1 MPADDATKTRLLEA
15 AGEEFADKGFGGA
28 TVRAICARAGANVAA
43 INYHFGDK
51 ERLYIE
57 AVIEAHRC
65 GMEGPDEAEM
75 ETLGGPPAE
84 ALRLFIRHF
93 LKNVLAVHD
102 PDDWHHA
109 LMVREMIRPTSAST
123 TLAREVIGPKF
134 RRLSAILRAIHPAAD
149 ERRLHATAF
158 SLIGQ
163 CLHYKLARPIS
174 RQLVGDDA
182 WADLMDL
189 DYLAD
194 HIAGVM
200 LAALGI
206 GPPLDFAGD
215 HAPSPLA
222 PIGGRR

>member
-1 MPADDATKTRLLEA
+1 MSAVDPTRTRLLEA
-15 AGEEFADKGFGGA
+15 AGEEFAEKGFGGA
-28 TVRAICARAGANVAA
+28 TVRAICGKAGANVAA

-51 ERLYIE
+51 ERLYVE

-65 GMEGPDEAEM
+65 GMGNDEPADEG
-75 ETLGGPPAE
+75 LGGPPAV
-84 ALRLFIRHF
+84 ALRTYIRHF

-109 LMVREMIRPTSAST
+109 LMVREMVKPSSASA

-134 RRLSAILRAIHPAAD
+134 RRLSGILRAIHPGAD
-149 ERRLHATAF
+149 ERRLRATAF

-163 CLHYKLARPIS
+163 CLHYKLARAIS
-174 RQLVGDDA
+174 EQLVGPDA

-206 GPPLDFAGD
+206 GPPLDFDGD
-215 HAPSPLA
+215 SAPHPLA
-222 PIGGRR
+222 QIGARP

>member
-65 GMEGPDEAEM
+65 GACSVDRSVGTRERFDVVGD
-75 ETLGGPPAE
+75 
-84 ALRLFIRHF
+84 ALVHHRH
-93 LKNVLAVHD
+93 D
-102 PDDWHHA
+102 
-109 LMVREMIRPTSAST
+109 
-123 TLAREVIGPKF
+123 
-134 RRLSAILRAIHPAAD
+134 RLSRGW
-149 ERRLHATAF
+149 R
-158 SLIGQ
+158 Q

-182 WADLMDL
+182 WAELMDL

-222 PIGGRR
+222 PIGVRR